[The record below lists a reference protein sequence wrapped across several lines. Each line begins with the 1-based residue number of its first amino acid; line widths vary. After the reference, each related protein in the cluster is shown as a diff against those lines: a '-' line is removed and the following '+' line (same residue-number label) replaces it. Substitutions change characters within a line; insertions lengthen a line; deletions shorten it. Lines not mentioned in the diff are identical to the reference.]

1 MEDHQ
6 VVFIQEQNSKNL
18 SGLIKL
24 LVSSNSRSLDILYHH
39 MSAETAV
46 FRNLC
51 QFCCALDLSK
61 TLSALVLTYSNVI
74 RMSNGTFNVSINS
87 VSNLKF
93 REANAS

>member
-1 MEDHQ
+1 M
-6 VVFIQEQNSKNL
+6 KNL

-39 MSAETAV
+39 MNVETAV

-51 QFCCALDLSK
+51 QLCCGLYLSK
-61 TLSALVLTYSNVI
+61 TLSELVLTYSNVI

-93 REANAS
+93 KEANAS